1 MVGETAI
8 VSDLRLMALAI
19 LGGRE
24 GIDALV
30 EATLKR
36 ALAEGSIS
44 EPPVVLRPWLRELME
59 MVRDQKVSEPMHPS
73 QSLSE
78 PVVVQT
84 DGYENGVLWTAFRSL
99 PRDLRMVLIAFT
111 LGRGDSTTAGSIM
124 GIGPDEADRLY
135 ARALDLMGRITQAT

>member
-24 GIDALV
+24 GVDALV
-30 EATLKR
+30 EATMKR
-36 ALAEGSIS
+36 ALIEVQVSGS
-44 EPPVVLRPWLRELME
+44 PVVLRPWMRALME
-59 MVRDQKVSEPMHPS
+59 TVRDQKVSEPVHSS
-73 QSLSE
+73 QTRSE
-78 PVVVQT
+78 PVIVQT
-84 DGYENGVLWTAFRSL
+84 EGSENEVLWTAFRSL
-99 PRDLRMVLIAFT
+99 PRDLRMILIAFT

-135 ARALDLMGRITQAT
+135 ARALDLMGRITEAT